1 MLFIIRKERTYSC
14 TCEDSRVRFSLSRKT
29 FEIRGFKAL
38 IDRIAESK
46 GVGHEDIL
54 VKLNANE
61 GPSLN
66 HVTEVANK
74 EITGRMTDTAHYT

>member
-1 MLFIIRKERTYSC
+1 M
-14 TCEDSRVRFSLSRKT
+14 
-29 FEIRGFKAL
+29 

-46 GVGHEDIL
+46 GVGHEEIL

-66 HVTEVANK
+66 HVTDVANK